1 MKKFLVIGNPIKH
14 TLSPKLHNF
23 WIKKNNVNAIYGK
36 LETHK
41 TDLNE
46 LCENLKQ
53 GKLDG
58 LNVTVPFKKEI
69 IPYINVLSGHA
80 LRTKS
85 VNTISI
91 ENGNLVGHNT
101 DIDGFELSV
110 KKLNYDV
117 SNKTVIILGA
127 GGVVPSIIYALKKMN
142 ASKIFVS
149 NRTKEKAEDMQ
160 NQFDDLQIL
169 DWGELTNFDMII
181 NATSIGLKE
190 NDKFE
195 IDFSKIGK
203 NKFFYDVIYE
213 PHETN
218 FFQAGNQ
225 KGNTFENGLNM
236 FLYQAQKAFKIWHN
250 VEPEINEEVINF
262 IANECKTNIRE
273 LIGVL
278 NRVIAFSRVHNK
290 TLNVSDCK
298 NILKDVFNQI
308 KIHII
313 W

>member
-236 FLYQAQKAFKIWHN
+236 FLYQAQKAFNIWHN

-262 IANECKTNIRE
+262 
-273 LIGVL
+273 
-278 NRVIAFSRVHNK
+278 
-290 TLNVSDCK
+290 
-298 NILKDVFNQI
+298 LKS
-308 KIHII
+308 
-313 W
+313 

>member
-41 TDLNE
+41 SDLNE

-69 IPYINVLSGHA
+69 IPYINVLSGNA

-160 NQFDDLQIL
+160 NQFDDLHIL

-213 PHETN
+213 PHDTN

-236 FLYQAQKAFKIWHN
+236 FLYQAQKAFNIWHN

-262 IANECKTNIRE
+262 
-273 LIGVL
+273 L
-278 NRVIAFSRVHNK
+278 
-290 TLNVSDCK
+290 K
-298 NILKDVFNQI
+298 N
-308 KIHII
+308 
-313 W
+313 

>member
-1 MKKFLVIGNPIKH
+1 MKKFLVIGSPIKH

-41 TDLNE
+41 SDLNE

-69 IPYINVLSGHA
+69 IPYINVLSGNA

-160 NQFDDLQIL
+160 NQFDDLHIL

-225 KGNTFENGLNM
+225 KGNIFENGLNM
-236 FLYQAQKAFKIWHN
+236 FLYQAQKAFNIWHN

-262 IANECKTNIRE
+262 
-273 LIGVL
+273 L
-278 NRVIAFSRVHNK
+278 
-290 TLNVSDCK
+290 K
-298 NILKDVFNQI
+298 N
-308 KIHII
+308 
-313 W
+313 